1 MTLEQIM
8 MIEKDLSDLTCK
20 VGESMSYLGSNW
32 TIPSVNDEFTFIKGG
47 EYDSER
53 MIPNIVV
60 WNHFY
65 Y

>member
-32 TIPSVNDEFTFIKGG
+32 TITAVDDEFTFIKGG

-53 MIPNIVV
+53 MIPL
-60 WNHFY
+60 
-65 Y
+65 